1 MKHMLKL
8 YVTPDSNN
16 NGHNTF
22 STITA
27 AIARVP
33 KDNNDPVTIDIAPG
47 IYHEKVTLDR
57 PYIHLIGTSAD
68 ECIITYGDYARDLMP
83 DGSKRGTFRS
93 YTFLLDADH
102 VVLENL
108 TIRNSSFPRS
118 KAGQAVALYA
128 DGDHI
133 LIRSCRLESYQDTL
147 FTGPLPPAPMQI
159 GGFTGPKEFA
169 DRRVGR
175 QYYKDCYICGD
186 VDFIFGSA
194 IAYFENCEIAS
205 VFSEELPP
213 GPDGATPV
221 YGYATAASTPQDSP
235 YGYVFDRCRF
245 TSTCPRGSV
254 YLGRPWRDYAQ
265 TILLNCYLGEHIH
278 PEGFHDWNKPDAR
291 KTCYY
296 AEYNSTGPGAD
307 NGRGERAAFVHSL
320 SDEEALLYTKDKVL
334 AHFPIP

>member
-1 MKHMLKL
+1 MIKL
-8 YVTPDSNN
+8 TVTQNSDHIGQNI
-16 NGHNTF
+16 F
-22 STITA
+22 STITE
-27 AIARVP
+27 AISHVP
-33 KDNNDPVTIDIAPG
+33 KDNREPVTIAVNPG

-57 PYIHLIGTSAD
+57 PYIHLVGSSAD

-102 VVLENL
+102 VTLENL
-108 TIRNSSFPRS
+108 TIRNSAFPRS
-118 KAGQAVALYA
+118 KAGQAIALYA
-128 DGDHI
+128 DGDNLNI
-133 LIRSCRLESYQDTL
+133 KSCRLESYQDTL
-147 FTGPLPPAPMQI
+147 FTGPLPPAPVQI

-169 DRRVGR
+169 ERRVGR

-194 IAYFENCEIAS
+194 IAYFETCEIAS
-205 VFSEELPP
+205 VFSEELSK
-213 GPDGATPV
+213 GSDGSTPI
-221 YGYATAASTPQDSP
+221 YGYATAASTPVDSL

-245 TSTCPRGSV
+245 TSTCPKESV

-291 KTCYY
+291 NTCLY

-307 NGRGERAAFVHSL
+307 NGRGVRADFVRSL
-320 SDEEALLYTKDKVL
+320 SEEESLHYSRDKVL
-334 AHFPIP
+334 QNFNF